1 MKPSEIERGIRQ
13 VVWPEP
19 GPALRMRVVTSAR
32 PVAGRV
38 TWADRIWF
46 SRAWR
51 LACAASV
58 VGAIAVASLDT
69 RGVDA
74 TVAGLPAQTEAQGVA
89 DVARTLG
96 LPPELSAS
104 LARRTLERQARPLVP
119 SEDGVAPDALP
130 LEGDRR

>member
-1 MKPSEIERGIRQ
+1 MKPSEIERAIRQ
-13 VVWPEP
+13 VAWPD
-19 GPALRMRVVTSAR
+19 PAPDLRGRVLASAR
-32 PVAGRV
+32 LAADGV

-58 VGAIAVASLDT
+58 VGAIGVASLDT

-119 SEDGVAPDALP
+119 SEDRVAPDVPP